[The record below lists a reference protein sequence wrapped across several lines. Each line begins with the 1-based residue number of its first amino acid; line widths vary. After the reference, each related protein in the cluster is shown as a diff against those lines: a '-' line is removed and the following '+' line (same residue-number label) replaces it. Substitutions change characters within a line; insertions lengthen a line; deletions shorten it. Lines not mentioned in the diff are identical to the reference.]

1 MKKPLHIKKDI
12 KAITNALVFA
22 GVSKNVAKALACI
35 MLSKE
40 ILSKDIEGIT
50 GLRQPEVSLAVQE
63 LRRMGWAAKRDIKKA
78 GKGRP
83 IHAYRLSKPFSKIVD
98 EIEARESA
106 KLAKIKENM
115 KLLRGFGS
123 VQ

>member
-1 MKKPLHIKKDI
+1 MGLSPSLSSDASSTVHQM
-12 KAITNALVFA
+12 L
-22 GVSKNVAKALACI
+22 CI
-35 MLSKE
+35 NKWPTTE
-40 ILSKDIEGIT
+40 I
-50 GLRQPEVSLAVQE
+50 VN
-63 LRRMGWAAKRDIKKA
+63 
-78 GKGRP
+78 
-83 IHAYRLSKPFSKIVD
+83 